1 MGNMVYTFSN
11 SQTTS
16 IKKDKMKDKSQYILR
31 VYNVLD
37 DHSNLISQD
46 IQPNWYIKPHSLKSE

>member
-1 MGNMVYTFSN
+1 MVYTFSN
-11 SQTTS
+11 GQTTS
-16 IKKDKMKDKSQYILR
+16 IKKDKMKDKSQYISR

-46 IQPNWYIKPHSLKSE
+46 IQPN